1 MNKSIVLQNYS
12 KKRILSIL
20 LIIGLISLGLKLYTT
35 DFSMTPPEDTYGYI
49 LQGFSHINGDF
60 SEPERK
66 TLGWSLIIFPFLQ
79 IID

>member
-12 KKRILSIL
+12 KKKILSIL

-35 DFSMTPPEDTYGYI
+35 DFSMPPPEDTYGYV
-49 LQGFSHINGDF
+49 LRGFSHINGDF

-66 TLGWSLIIFPFLQ
+66 TLG
-79 IID
+79 